1 MLLDIIMMILDQRY
15 MELLAIL
22 VRCHYLKKKNFLE
35 FLTPK
40 FLLRYAPGEMRD
52 VDKNVRL
59 NPTNIFSL
67 DRTNELDIVETGLSA
82 ALGFEY
88 EKNFKEGQNN

>member
-1 MLLDIIMMILDQRY
+1 
-15 MELLAIL
+15 
-22 VRCHYLKKKNFLE
+22 
-35 FLTPK
+35 
-40 FLLRYAPGEMRD
+40 MRD

-88 EKNFKEGQNN
+88 EKNFKQGQNTSNKTLSIAMGQVINESEDLNRLAPLNQRFSDLVRDFYGAQIIILN